1 MEPIPES
8 AAASDEFG
16 PFAEVDLLQQLTYR
30 SDQVRAIVPDCVGL
44 SLASCEHDDT
54 LTVVATDREI
64 ALLDAVQYLSGG
76 PCVDAVRAEQVVT
89 FAHGD
94 GLDEKAWQHFAQA
107 TAAWRIASTLTLPI
121 LAGGA
126 VVGSINLYAASTDAF
141 VGHHQAIARIFDA
154 WAPGA
159 VTNADLSFS
168 TRAIA
173 EQAPRKLQQDL
184 DVQVA
189 VGILAAARGI
199 GWGEALDE
207 LQDAARRAGV
217 SEADLAASV
226 IEIDRH
232 HGMD

>member
-1 MEPIPES
+1 MKRINAMVEI
-8 AAASDEFG
+8 
-16 PFAEVDLLQQLTYR
+16 LLCTAL
-30 SDQVRAIVPDCVGL
+30 AVGWV
-44 SLASCEHDDT
+44 SLAVAGEQRQTPVKAYEGQIKSIKIDKCGLQLGTCEGSIV
-54 LTVVATDREI
+54 L
-64 ALLDAVQYLSGG
+64 
-76 PCVDAVRAEQVVT
+76 
-89 FAHGD
+89 
-94 GLDEKAWQHFAQA
+94 AQ
-107 TAAWRIASTLTLPI
+107 TLPI
-121 LAGGA
+121 LAAGA